1 MPFFS
6 QELDEPQLQVLD
18 QIGSVPLNKI
28 KNKLLNKQ
36 LQHALWKLID
46 GMKFHLPSPSFEGL
60 KLEHLERSL
69 SQVAYK
75 LQFVRLLHTRFL
87 LLPNNVNITRIPKG
101 FSIPEWDWSHRRRAT
116 HFVDKSRNNILVAEP
131 PSYISIYDVV
141 SIVVSQI
148 LEAPSILPIGP
159 LLACPDDS
167 EEAVL
172 IAVKLGSATGF
183 IKDGK
188 NTSLAGNELLPQDAL
203 QVQLLPMRP
212 FYRGEIIAWKPGKEG
227 EKLRYGIVSEDV
239 RPSTG
244 QAIHKIPVE
253 IAPGVLQALLSTQVF
268 SFKSVSVVN
277 VTYKSSLPESSPV
290 TSENVLLNVKENEDA
305 RNGKVEKQVRLTD

>member
-1 MPFFS
+1 MFDNLTSFS

-28 KNKLLNKQ
+28 KNKLLNKH

-46 GMKFHLPSPSFEGL
+46 GMKFHSPSFEGMN
-60 KLEHLERSL
+60 LEHLKRSL
-69 SQVAYK
+69 SQVANK

-87 LLPNNVNITRIPKG
+87 LLPNNVNITRIPRG
-101 FSIPEWDWSHRRRAT
+101 FSIPEWNWSHRRRAT
-116 HFVDKSRNNILVAEP
+116 HFVDKSRNKILVAEP

-141 SIVVSQI
+141 AIVVSQI

-172 IAVKLGSATGF
+172 IAVKLASATGF
-183 IKDGK
+183 IRDGK
-188 NTSLAGNELLPQDAL
+188 NTILAGKELLPQDAL

-239 RPSTG
+239 RPSSG

-253 IAPGVLQALLSTQVF
+253 ISPGVLQALLSTKVF
-268 SFKSVSVVN
+268 SFKSVSVEN
-277 VTYKSSLPESSPV
+277 VAHTSSIPESSQV
-290 TSENVLLNVKENEDA
+290 TSENV
-305 RNGKVEKQVRLTD
+305 KVEKQVRLTD

>member
-1 MPFFS
+1 M
-6 QELDEPQLQVLD
+6 D

-28 KNKLLNKQ
+28 KNKLLSKQ

-46 GMKFHLPSPSFEGL
+46 SIKVHSPSFEGMN
-60 KLEHLERSL
+60 LEHLETSL

-87 LLPNNVNITRIPKG
+87 LLPNNVDITRIPKG
-101 FSIPEWDWSHRRRAT
+101 FAIPEWNWSRRHRT
-116 HFVDKSRNNILVAEP
+116 IYFVDKARNNILIAEP

-141 SIVVSQI
+141 AIVVSQI

-159 LLACPDDS
+159 LLNCPDGS

-172 IAVKLGSATGF
+172 IALKLGSEIGF
-183 IKDGK
+183 VRDGK
-188 NTSLAGNELLPQDAL
+188 NNVLAGKELLPQDAL

-212 FYRGEIIAWKPGKEG
+212 FYRGEIVAWKPGKEG

-239 RPSTG
+239 RPYSG
-244 QAIHKIPVE
+244 QAIHKIPLE

-268 SFKSVSVVN
+268 SFKSVSMGN
-277 VTYKSSLPESSPV
+277 VTYASSLPESSKV
-290 TSENVLLNVKENEDA
+290 ASENVAAIVRENKDA
-305 RNGKVEKQVRLTD
+305 RKGKVDQQVRLTY